1 MQIIKSTRIFLFLL
15 LPVVL
20 FGQSSYIPN
29 GLKDYDLINRL
40 EIKTGNT
47 NLMFSTVKPLNR
59 RLYTRDLEYIDSMA
73 SVAGGNAYNLTAL
86 DKYNLQRF
94 LMSNS
99 EWSTFKPAY
108 LSKKPV
114 WKHFYKTPANFYEVN
129 EKDFSLVVNP
139 VIQYKQMFESGNNQ
153 KLFYNSR
160 GLAIRGVIGKKVGF
174 DVYVTDNQER
184 DPLYVQDYI
193 TANQAVPGARF
204 YKAFKDP
211 GGVDYF
217 DARGSISFNASKY
230 IDIQLGYDRNFIG
243 DGYRSLFMSD
253 FSANSLFLKFNT
265 RIWKFNY
272 ENLYMELVPDGLKA
286 SGNALL
292 PRKYLRMNYLS
303 LNATKWLNIGIFDAV
318 ISGRK
323 DHFDF
328 QYLIPVLF
336 LRPAESDIGSRDNA
350 LVGLNVKAN
359 IKKKV
364 QVYGQLLLDEFLLRE
379 MFKSTGY
386 WANKFGYQLGVK
398 YPDAFGIANLDLQ
411 AETNLVRPFTYTHND
426 SAGITSFVVSNYTHS
441 NLPMAHPL
449 GAGFREYIFIAK
461 YQPLKKLYF
470 TAKAIAYK
478 QGLDTA
484 NKNFG
489 TNITENYRTRSLG
502 NYGYYIGTGDAVKSM
517 NLSLFT
523 SYELLENLFIDADVQ
538 YRTFNRASLGNSNT
552 TIVSVGVRWNMARRV
567 FDF

>member
-441 NLPMAHPL
+441 NMPMAHPL

-538 YRTFNRASLGNSNT
+538 YRTFNRVSLGNSNT
-552 TIVSVGVRWNMARRV
+552 TVVSVGVRWNMARRV

>member
-441 NLPMAHPL
+441 NMPMAHPL